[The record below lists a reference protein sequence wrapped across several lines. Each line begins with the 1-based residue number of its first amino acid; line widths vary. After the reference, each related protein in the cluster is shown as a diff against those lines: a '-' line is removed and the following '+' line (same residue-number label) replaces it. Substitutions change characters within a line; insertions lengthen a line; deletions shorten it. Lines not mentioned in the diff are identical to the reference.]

1 MSEAF
6 SYDGE
11 LEEVTE
17 FQAEDGKKKGKSAL
31 STQTIFTTSGDE
43 SLLYIFNQE
52 VFS

>member
-31 STQTIFTTSGDE
+31 STQSALVRRLA
-43 SLLYIFNQE
+43 SH
-52 VFS
+52 